1 MSSANIRDLIPKEE
15 EEELVILPARGRHP
29 PSPRPSSRR
38 EVQSSH
44 SQPTASTSASIPTFT
59 SKSSRA
65 VEDEANRK
73 SHPPETMD
81 DDQELGDDEEHQ
93 STRFYFEDNH
103 CLFRLSTCTIIRGCS
118 ACPSSHRHSRLKPP
132 SFESMDSCLSVRP
145 RKHVAYLIEQDQT
158 GSSSSTGSQPLTLSD
173 FSLSYIASKIRL
185 AAILHY
191 SHYLA

>member
-1 MSSANIRDLIPKEE
+1 MSPANTRDLVPKEE

-29 PSPRPSSRR
+29 LSPRASPRR
-38 EVQSSH
+38 EVQASH
-44 SQPTASTSASIPTFT
+44 SQPTASTSASIHTFT

-65 VEDEANRK
+65 LEDEANNK
-73 SHPPETMD
+73 SVPSETMD
-81 DDQELGDDEEHQ
+81 DDEELVDDAEHQ
-93 STRFYFEDNH
+93 SSRFYFEDNH
-103 CLFRLSTCTIIRGCS
+103 CLFRVSTCTIIPGCS
-118 ACPSSHRHSRLKPP
+118 ACSSSHRHSRLKPL

-158 GSSSSTGSQPLTLSD
+158 GSSSSTGSQPSTLSD